1 MCSAVDSAGD
11 NELEDM
17 ELTRCFGSAGR
28 MRGFDEVSAKFAAF
42 REFKVRWTRNYR
54 WAEFEVSDYLSDAPE
69 RVMRPLAD
77 TIYARMFGE
86 RVDYPEEVA
95 AWLSDPSFSRRMQP
109 LYVDRYVG
117 LSRTTRGKV
126 WDLADSYE
134 RLVDDGLVERDPD
147 VFVGWTVP
155 SRSRDVG
162 HASVLMKVVSM
173 SGSLDSGEVP
183 ERVLDYCLFSQLAH
197 VGMGFNPGVG
207 RRGREYD
214 EVLSQFPRRTEME
227 SALRRLGL
235 HVRGRCPRCANTPG
249 HRPTVTPASG
259 R

>member
-1 MCSAVDSAGD
+1 M
-11 NELEDM
+11 
-17 ELTRCFGSAGR
+17 
-28 MRGFDEVSAKFAAF
+28 
-42 REFKVRWTRNYR
+42 
-54 WAEFEVSDYLSDAPE
+54 
-69 RVMRPLAD
+69 
-77 TIYARMFGE
+77 
-86 RVDYPEEVA
+86 
-95 AWLSDPSFSRRMQP
+95 
-109 LYVDRYVG
+109 
-117 LSRTTRGKV
+117 
-126 WDLADSYE
+126 
-134 RLVDDGLVERDPD
+134 VERDPD

-173 SGSLDSGEVP
+173 SGSLDSGDVP

-249 HRPTVTPASG
+249 HSPTVTPASG